1 MDIIRKVS
9 QQFPLEIDAFE
20 QRCATMVF
28 DLSELGSKLA
38 ASGSQ
43 HPSGRARTNQT
54 LVVDDRKRAMSLTSL
69 DGAVRALRP
78 RPSMVVMSKDSV
90 VLPSET
96 RKEKAPPRIAFIDY
110 MIKPIQRICKYPL
123 LLDQLLPSKALRTL
137 SQNTPEARSDV
148 DVVVQSAAQAM
159 RHVAASVDE
168 ARHRQDVAIQSALI
182 FSRICVGMSSASSVP
197 SFQTLTPEFFSSLGN
212 CLLSGS
218 LDVMHYHR
226 NSPLGQT
233 SNIKAKYLGAFLY
246 PGGYL
251 VLVKVC
257 KGKKYEPRH
266 WFSLADFEVSDVE
279 ENGGTLHFWTLSVGL
294 LIHIPVLT
302 QPCCHAPSD
311 FHLAKSISNW
321 QRLVNERKIHGLAP
335 SMNPS
340 PGLVSGSMSRH
351 PASGLTAKASFSP
364 SRKTVTLS
372 LSAGCQ
378 RSVRFLSLPTP
389 QIQRRLSPSLH
400 LSVETRERGRT
411 KLDTKI
417 LRVSDTIYLLH
428 RVVDHPQRL

>member
-20 QRCATMVF
+20 HRCAAMVF
-28 DLSELGSKLA
+28 DLSELGNKPA

-43 HPSGRARTNQT
+43 HSSSPTGSPTNQT
-54 LVVDDRKRAMSLTSL
+54 LSVDDRKRAMSLTSL

-78 RPSMVVMSKDSV
+78 RPSMVMMSKDSV
-90 VLPSET
+90 VFPSET
-96 RKEKAPPRIAFIDY
+96 RKEKAPPRIAFTDY

-137 SQNTPEARSDV
+137 SQSAPEARSDV

-168 ARHRQDVAIQSALI
+168 ARHRQDIAIQSALI
-182 FSRICVGMSSASSVP
+182 FSRICLGMSSASSVP

-226 NSPLGQT
+226 NRPLGQT

-266 WFSLADFEVSDVE
+266 WFSLADFEVCDVE
-279 ENGGTLHFWTLSVGL
+279 ENGGTLYLWTLLVGL
-294 LIHIPVLT
+294 V
-302 QPCCHAPSD
+302 C
-311 FHLAKSISNW
+311 
-321 QRLVNERKIHGLAP
+321 
-335 SMNPS
+335 
-340 PGLVSGSMSRH
+340 
-351 PASGLTAKASFSP
+351 
-364 SRKTVTLS
+364 
-372 LSAGCQ
+372 
-378 RSVRFLSLPTP
+378 
-389 QIQRRLSPSLH
+389 
-400 LSVETRERGRT
+400 
-411 KLDTKI
+411 
-417 LRVSDTIYLLH
+417 
-428 RVVDHPQRL
+428 